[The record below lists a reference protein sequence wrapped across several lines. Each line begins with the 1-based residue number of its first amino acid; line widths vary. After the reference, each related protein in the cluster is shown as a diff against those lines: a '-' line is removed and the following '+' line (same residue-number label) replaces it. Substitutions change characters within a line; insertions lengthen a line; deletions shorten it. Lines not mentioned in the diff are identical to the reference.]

1 MTPKQIKLAEAA
13 ARAFTRLADR
23 AAAAEES
30 VDDAIEAL
38 KVLIADESDDTD
50 PTTYREFGYAWETA
64 QEVAGK
70 VKGALNRA
78 QAAVG
83 ELYDEADD
91 HPGILAVCEAA
102 EGALATADAA
112 LAVLAVES
120 RVNRVEAGPHHLS
133 GLRTL
138 RDRFGNVAGDADD
151 AALLL
156 DDPDAAPVD

>member
-1 MTPKQIKLAEAA
+1 MTPKQTKLAEAA

-23 AAAAEES
+23 ATAAEES
-30 VDDAIEAL
+30 VDDAIKALEAL
-38 KVLIADESDDTD
+38 VADDDD
-50 PTTYREFGYAWETA
+50 DSYREFGYAWEKA

-83 ELYDEADD
+83 QLYDEADD

-120 RVNRVEAGPHHLS
+120 RVNRVEPGYHHLS
-133 GLRTL
+133 GLRAL

>member
-1 MTPKQIKLAEAA
+1 MTPKQTKLAEAA

-30 VDDAIEAL
+30 VDDAIKALEAL
-38 KVLIADESDDTD
+38 VADDDD
-50 PTTYREFGYAWETA
+50 DSYREFGYAWEKA

-83 ELYDEADD
+83 QLYDEADD

-112 LAVLAVES
+112 LALLAVES
-120 RVNRVEAGPHHLS
+120 RVNRVEPGYHHLS
-133 GLRTL
+133 GLRAL
-138 RDRFGNVAGDADD
+138 RDLFGNVAGDADD
-151 AALLL
+151 TALLL

>member
-23 AAAAEES
+23 ATAAEES
-30 VDDAIEAL
+30 VNDAIEAL

-83 ELYDEADD
+83 DTLLLVRSNRATPSNSSSLRSWTESVGWLTPQAS
-91 HPGILAVCEAA
+91 AA
-102 EGALATADAA
+102 RPKCPCSATA
-112 LAVLAVES
+112 S
-120 RVNRVEAGPHHLS
+120 R
-133 GLRTL
+133 
-138 RDRFGNVAGDADD
+138 
-151 AALLL
+151 
-156 DDPDAAPVD
+156 

>member
-1 MTPKQIKLAEAA
+1 MTPKQTKLAEAA

-23 AAAAEES
+23 ATAAEES
-30 VDDAIEAL
+30 VDDAIKALEAL
-38 KVLIADESDDTD
+38 VADDDD
-50 PTTYREFGYAWETA
+50 DSYREFGYAWEKA

-83 ELYDEADD
+83 QLYDEADD

-102 EGALATADAA
+102 EGALATGDDA
-112 LAVLAVES
+112 LALLAVES
-120 RVNRVEAGPHHLS
+120 RSIRDEPGPHDLS
-133 GLRTL
+133 GLRAL